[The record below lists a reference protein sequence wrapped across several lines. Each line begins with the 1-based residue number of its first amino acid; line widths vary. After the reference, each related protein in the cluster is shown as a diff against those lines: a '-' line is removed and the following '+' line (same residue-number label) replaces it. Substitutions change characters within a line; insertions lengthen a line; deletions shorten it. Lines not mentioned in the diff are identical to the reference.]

1 MELKPDTV
9 LNNRYRLIRLLGEG
23 GMGAVHLAYD
33 TSLESE
39 VALKCNQNPAPES
52 AHQFLREAHLLASL
66 RHPHL
71 PRVIDYFIIDHS
83 QFLVMDYI
91 PGDDLEK
98 LLKTKGAQPL
108 EKVLKWAEQ
117 IGSALNYLHSQQPPV
132 IHRDVKPANLKL
144 TSNEDLMLVDFGI
157 AKASDGN
164 QATATGALGYTPG
177 FAPPEQY
184 GGART
189 TPHSD
194 QYAFAATLYN
204 LLTNQRPSDS
214 IQRVLEKAVLTPIN
228 LLNPAIPAH
237 VQHAIET
244 AMAVRPEERYDNILE
259 FVRAITDPTCQPTV
273 IRPAAGTPGVPSKPK
288 KHSTAC
294 ILSLAAAALLVVVI
308 ALFGIGGFVLWR
320 QGVLFPTL
328 TSTPPEIALEAPA
341 LTPAILAPT
350 ATETERVTGIK
361 PAAAT
366 PSPTPDASLT
376 PTPRALGEGKP
387 VAFVSDRADG
397 KTLQIWSMKVFLD
410 HSGKIFADN
419 FHQLTFDEGDK
430 QQPAWSPDGTRLLY
444 SAPGD
449 TADAGLDIWMLD
461 VSATDSQPVNL
472 TRLKGDDTDPAWS
485 PDRELIAFTNTGR
498 FVAGVS
504 AVYFMNHDGSNPR
517 RISTDF
523 IEYSPF
529 WTPDNQTLL
538 HIIFARANRYL
549 YQRQKAQDYATPQPY
564 DPTSLFGRLGQVADP
579 AIAPDGS
586 AIAYTRLEGKDRQI
600 CSVDYRSQGARIHVL
615 TPNHKSES
623 QPAWSPDSQYIVFT
637 SQRDGAMDIY
647 VMTSA
652 GQLQTNLTQ
661 RAGRDMYPH
670 WQP

>member
-1 MELKPDTV
+1 MELKPGTV

-23 GMGAVHLAYD
+23 GMGSIHLAYD
-33 TSLESE
+33 ISLESE

-52 AHQFLREAHLLASL
+52 TNQFLREARLLASL

-71 PRVIDYFIIDHS
+71 PRVIDYFISDQS

-91 PGDDLEK
+91 AGDDLEK
-98 LLKTKGAQPL
+98 LLKTEGAQPL

-144 TSNEDLMLVDFGI
+144 TPDGDLMLVDFGI
-157 AKASDGN
+157 AKASDGS

-214 IQRVLEKAVLTPIN
+214 VQRVLGKAVLTPMN
-228 LLNPAIPAH
+228 LLNPATPAH
-237 VQHAIET
+237 VQQAIET
-244 AMAVRPEERYDNILE
+244 AMAVRPEDRYPSVHD
-259 FVRAITDPTCQPTV
+259 FVRALTDPSYQPTL
-273 IRPAAGTPGVPSKPK
+273 IRPAAATPGVSPK
-288 KHSTAC
+288 AKKRSTAC
-294 ILSLAAAALLVVVI
+294 ILSLAGLAALVMVI
-308 ALFGIGGFVLWR
+308 AVLGIGSFVLWR
-320 QGVLFPTL
+320 QGVLFASPTL
-328 TSTPPEIALEAPA
+328 TPPQIARQAPS
-341 LTPAILAPT
+341 LTPDVLT
-350 ATETERVTGIK
+350 
-361 PAAAT
+361 AAAESKATIGIEAATIT
-366 PSPTPDASLT
+366 PSPTADASPT
-376 PTPRALGEGKP
+376 PTPRALGGGKP

-397 KTLQIWSMKVFLD
+397 ETLQIWNMKIYLD
-410 HSGKIFADN
+410 HGGKIFADD
-419 FHQLTFDEGDK
+419 FDQLTFNEGNK
-430 QQPAWSPDGTRLLY
+430 QQPVWSPDGSRLLY

-449 TADAGLDIWMLD
+449 TADAGLDIWLLD
-461 VSATDSQPVNL
+461 VSTPGSQPVNL
-472 TRLKGDDTDPAWS
+472 TQLKGDDTDPTWS
-485 PDRELIAFTNTGR
+485 PDGMLIAFTNSGR

-504 AVYFMNHDGSNPR
+504 AVYFMNPVGSNLR

-538 HIIFARANRYL
+538 HVIFARDNRYL
-549 YQRQKAQDYATPQPY
+549 YQRQKAHDYATPQPY

-579 AIAPDGS
+579 AISPDGS
-586 AIAYTRLEGKDRQI
+586 TIAYTRVEGEESQI
-600 CSVDYRSQGARIHVL
+600 CSVDYRSRGARINVL
-615 TPNHKSES
+615 TPNHNRES
-623 QPAWSPDSQYIVFT
+623 QPAWSPDSQYIVFA

-647 VMTSA
+647 VMTAA

-661 RAGRDMYPH
+661 SAARDMHPH